1 MPDNK
6 IFANGIIYKA
16 PRENAPDFVKGTLSI
31 KTEEFTRFL
40 EDHTKPTGWVN
51 LVVKEG
57 RSGKLYV
64 ELDQWV
70 PQQQQEDDE
79 ADQIP
84 F

>member
-1 MPDNK
+1 MSDDK

-16 PRENAPDFVKGTLSI
+16 PREGAPSFVKGSLSI
-31 KTEEFTRFL
+31 KTEDFTKFI

-51 LVVKEG
+51 LVLKEG

-64 ELDQWV
+64 ELDQWS
-70 PQQQQEDDE
+70 PQQQ
-79 ADQIP
+79 ASSDQSP